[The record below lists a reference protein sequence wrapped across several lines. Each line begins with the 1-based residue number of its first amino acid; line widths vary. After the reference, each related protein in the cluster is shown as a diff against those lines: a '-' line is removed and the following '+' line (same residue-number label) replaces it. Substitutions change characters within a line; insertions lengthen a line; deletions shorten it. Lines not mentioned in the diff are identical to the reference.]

1 MHDGRREEK
10 APDNRSI
17 LGFFGGVRNVGRA
30 KGFPPKLVHKAVL
43 GETFFLI
50 LYRNV
55 MTRGEKRRSK
65 WYQKSA
71 GCDFLFLLVFLFS
84 SGRCNSSIFFL
95 LFSSS

>member
-43 GETFFLI
+43 GERLFFSNPLPKC
-50 LYRNV
+50 NDA
-55 MTRGEKRRSK
+55 RGKEAKQMVSEKCR
-65 WYQKSA
+65 
-71 GCDFLFLLVFLFS
+71 V
-84 SGRCNSSIFFL
+84 
-95 LFSSS
+95 